1 MLGGN
6 CDISGKVVAGCR
18 SDDGIADNVL
28 VVHDADKRRPTGAV
42 GGACEA

>member
-6 CDISGKVVAGCR
+6 CDISGKVAAGCR
-18 SDDGIADNVL
+18 SDDGIADDVL
-28 VVHDADKRRPTGAV
+28 VVRDADKRRSNGAL